1 MEMRNNRNLNIEDL
15 PLSIRI
21 KKYKMIFRYHL
32 RDFWKKIFTTWPIIL
47 FVISLVLFFSVL
59 IPNIM
64 LHRLPI
70 LGEWPNIFELHGSVL
85 TETNDSNSSRFIG
98 VTETM
103 VEIGGYKSM
112 TDQEGKFYIKFVS
125 KSSTNIPV
133 IIQWSNKVVIK
144 RVSFESNQFEKT
156 ERFVIN
162 EF

>member
-1 MEMRNNRNLNIEDL
+1 MRNNRNLNIEDL
-15 PLSIRI
+15 SLSVRI
-21 KKYKMIFRYHL
+21 KKYKMFFMYYL
-32 RDFWKKIFTTWPIIL
+32 RDFYKKKFPTWPII
-47 FVISLVLFFSVL
+47 FFIISLILFLLVL

-70 LGEWPNIFELHGSVL
+70 LGEWPIIFELHGSVL
-85 TETNDSNSSRFIG
+85 IETNDSNSSRFIG
-98 VTETM
+98 VTGTM

-112 TDQEGKFYIKFVS
+112 TDQEGKFHIKFVS
-125 KSSTNIPV
+125 ESSTNIPV

-156 ERFVIN
+156 ERFTLN

>member
-1 MEMRNNRNLNIEDL
+1 MRNNRNLNIDDL
-15 PLSIRI
+15 SLSVRI
-21 KKYKMIFRYHL
+21 KKYKLIFKYCL

-47 FVISLVLFFSVL
+47 FVISLVLFFLVL
-59 IPNIM
+59 TPSIV

-70 LGEWPNIFELHGSVL
+70 LGEWPNIFELYGSVL
-85 TETNDSNSSRFIG
+85 IETNDSNSSRFIG
-98 VTETM
+98 VTGTM
-103 VEIGGYKSM
+103 VEIGGYKNM
-112 TDQEGKFYIKFVS
+112 TDQEGKFHIKFVS

-156 ERFVIN
+156 ERFILN